1 MTDILERFDRG
12 ELHERVMP
20 SYVRA
25 LLERLTEA
33 GYEAYIVGGC
43 VRDFLMGKVPSDWDV
58 CTSALPGQIKDCF
71 KDKKTV
77 DTGIVHG
84 TVTVFS
90 EEQPVEITTY
100 RIDGDYRDGRHPV
113 SVVFTKSLEE
123 DLKRRDFTMNAMAYH
138 FEQGLIDLFGGRQAV
153 SARIIASVGE
163 PEQRFKEDA
172 LRIMRGLR
180 FAAVLGFKIEAQTLT
195 AMYTCADLLKQISKE
210 RISGELAKLLLGD
223 FADSVL
229 KNCGEILQVT
239 AEGIKPSKVSHLPK
253 VLSLRLAA
261 VFPENTETCLRKLS
275 FSGQIVRE
283 GAVFS
288 RLLNGMPPG
297 SEMEVKKLMWA
308 EGDRIARLYLA
319 ALGREAE
326 AERIFA
332 SGACRNLQQLAV
344 NGKDLMDAGIP
355 SGRAVGETLNRLLTQ
370 VIEGSLPNEREV
382 LLEYCKNR
390 RTGVPKN
397 TVKPKSGNSEKH
409 CKICRKECG

>member
-1 MTDILERFDRG
+1 MTDVLEYFNGG

-20 SYVRA
+20 SYVRV
-25 LLERLTEA
+25 LLERLTAA

-43 VRDFLMGKVPSDWDV
+43 VRDLLMGKEPSDWDV
-58 CTSALPGQIKDCF
+58 CTSALPQQIKDCF

-77 DTGIVHG
+77 DTGIAHG

-100 RIDGDYRDGRHPV
+100 RIDGDYRDGRHPA
-113 SVVFTKSLEE
+113 SVAFTKSLEE

-153 SARIIASVGE
+153 SARIAAAVGE
-163 PEQRFKEDA
+163 PERRFKEDA

-180 FAAVLGFKIEAQTLT
+180 FAAVLGFEIEERTLT
-195 AMYTCADLLKQISKE
+195 AMFACADLLKQISKE

-229 KNCGEILQVT
+229 ENCGEILKVA
-239 AEGIKPSKVSHLPK
+239 AEGIEAAKVSHLPK

-275 FSGQIVRE
+275 FSGRTAAE
-283 GAVFS
+283 GAVLS
-288 RLLNGMPPG
+288 RLLNSTPPG
-297 SEMEVKKLMWA
+297 SETEIKKLMQA
-308 EGDRIARLYLA
+308 EGDRITRLYLA

-326 AERIFA
+326 AERILA
-332 SGACRNLQQLAV
+332 SGACRNLRQLAV
-344 NGKDLMDAGIP
+344 NGKDLIEEGIP
-355 SGRAVGETLNRLLTQ
+355 SGKAVGEMLNRLLMQ

-382 LLEYCKNR
+382 LLEYCKN
-390 RTGVPKN
+390 
-397 TVKPKSGNSEKH
+397 
-409 CKICRKECG
+409 CRERM

>member
-1 MTDILERFDRG
+1 MTDVLEYFNGG
-12 ELHERVMP
+12 ELHERAMP
-20 SYVRA
+20 SYVRV
-25 LLERLTEA
+25 LLERLTAA

-43 VRDFLMGKVPSDWDV
+43 VRDLLMGKEPSDWDV
-58 CTSALPGQIKDCF
+58 CTSALPKQIKDCF

-77 DTGIVHG
+77 DTGIAHG

-100 RIDGDYRDGRHPV
+100 RIDGDYKDGRHPASV
-113 SVVFTKSLEE
+113 SFTKSLEE

-153 SARIIASVGE
+153 SARIVVAVGE
-163 PEQRFKEDA
+163 PERRFKEDA

-180 FAAVLGFKIEAQTLT
+180 FAAVLGFEIEERTLT
-195 AMYTCADLLKQISKE
+195 AMFACADLLKQISKE

-229 KNCGEILQVT
+229 ETCGEILKVA
-239 AEGIKPSKVSHLPK
+239 AEGIEAAKVSHFPK

-275 FSGQIVRE
+275 FSGRIAAE
-283 GAVFS
+283 GAVLS
-288 RLLNGMPPG
+288 RLLNSTPPG
-297 SEMEVKKLMWA
+297 SETEIKKLMQA
-308 EGDRIARLYLA
+308 EGDRITRLYLA

-326 AERIFA
+326 AERILA
-332 SGACRNLQQLAV
+332 SGACRNLRQLAV
-344 NGKDLMDAGIP
+344 NGKDLIEEGIP
-355 SGRAVGETLNRLLTQ
+355 SGKAVGEMLNRLLMQ

-382 LLEYCKNR
+382 LLEYCKN
-390 RTGVPKN
+390 
-397 TVKPKSGNSEKH
+397 
-409 CKICRKECG
+409 CRERM

>member
-1 MTDILERFDRG
+1 MTDVLEYFNGG

-20 SYVRA
+20 SYVRV
-25 LLERLTEA
+25 LLERLTAA

-43 VRDFLMGKVPSDWDV
+43 VRDLLMGKEPSDWDV
-58 CTSALPGQIKDCF
+58 CTSALPKQIKDCF

-77 DTGIVHG
+77 DTGIAHG

-100 RIDGDYRDGRHPV
+100 RIDGDYKDGRHPASV
-113 SVVFTKSLEE
+113 SFTKSLEE

-153 SARIIASVGE
+153 SARIVAAVGE
-163 PEQRFKEDA
+163 PERRFKEDA

-180 FAAVLGFKIEAQTLT
+180 FAAVLGFEIEERTLT
-195 AMYTCADLLKQISKE
+195 AMFACADLLKQISKE

-229 KNCGEILQVT
+229 ENCGEILKVA
-239 AEGIKPSKVSHLPK
+239 AEGIEAAKVSHLPK

-275 FSGQIVRE
+275 FSGRIAAE
-283 GAVFS
+283 GAVLS
-288 RLLNGMPPG
+288 RLLNSTPPG
-297 SEMEVKKLMWA
+297 SETEIKKLMQA
-308 EGDRIARLYLA
+308 EGDSITRLYLA

-326 AERIFA
+326 AERILA
-332 SGACRNLQQLAV
+332 SGACRNLRQLAV
-344 NGKDLMDAGIP
+344 NGKDLIEAGIP
-355 SGRAVGETLNRLLTQ
+355 SGKAVGEMLNRLLMQ
-370 VIEGSLPNEREV
+370 VIEGSIPNEREV
-382 LLEYCKNR
+382 LLEYCKNCTER
-390 RTGVPKN
+390 M
-397 TVKPKSGNSEKH
+397 
-409 CKICRKECG
+409 

>member
-1 MTDILERFDRG
+1 MTDVLEYFNGG
-12 ELHERVMP
+12 ELHERAMP
-20 SYVRA
+20 SYVRV
-25 LLERLTEA
+25 LLERLTAA

-43 VRDFLMGKVPSDWDV
+43 VRDLLMGKEPSDWDV
-58 CTSALPGQIKDCF
+58 CTSALPKQIKDCF

-77 DTGIVHG
+77 DTGIAHG

-100 RIDGDYRDGRHPV
+100 RIDGDYKDGRHPASV
-113 SVVFTKSLEE
+113 SFTKSLEE

-153 SARIIASVGE
+153 SARIVAAVGE
-163 PEQRFKEDA
+163 PERRFKEDA

-180 FAAVLGFKIEAQTLT
+180 FAAVLGFEIEERTLT
-195 AMYTCADLLKQISKE
+195 AMFACADLLKQISKE

-229 KNCGEILQVT
+229 ETCGEILKVA
-239 AEGIKPSKVSHLPK
+239 AEGIEAAKVSHFPK

-275 FSGQIVRE
+275 FSGRIAAE
-283 GAVFS
+283 GAVLS
-288 RLLNGMPPG
+288 RLLNSTPPG
-297 SEMEVKKLMWA
+297 SETEIKKLMQA
-308 EGDRIARLYLA
+308 EGDRITRLYLA

-326 AERIFA
+326 AERILA
-332 SGACRNLQQLAV
+332 SGACRNLRQLAV
-344 NGKDLMDAGIP
+344 NGKDLIEEGIP
-355 SGRAVGETLNRLLTQ
+355 SGKAVGEMLNQLLMQ

-382 LLEYCKNR
+382 LLEYCKNCTER
-390 RTGVPKN
+390 M
-397 TVKPKSGNSEKH
+397 
-409 CKICRKECG
+409 

>member
-1 MTDILERFDRG
+1 MTDVLEYFNGG
-12 ELHERVMP
+12 ELHERAMP
-20 SYVRA
+20 SYVRV
-25 LLERLTEA
+25 LLERLTAA

-43 VRDFLMGKVPSDWDV
+43 VRDLLMGKEPSDWDV
-58 CTSALPGQIKDCF
+58 CTSALPKQIKDCF

-77 DTGIVHG
+77 DTGIAHG

-100 RIDGDYRDGRHPV
+100 RIDGDYKDGRHPASV
-113 SVVFTKSLEE
+113 SFTKSLEE

-153 SARIIASVGE
+153 SARIVVAVGE
-163 PEQRFKEDA
+163 PERRFKEDA

-180 FAAVLGFKIEAQTLT
+180 FAAVLGFEIEERTLT
-195 AMYTCADLLKQISKE
+195 AMFACADLLKQISKE

-229 KNCGEILQVT
+229 ETCGEILKVA
-239 AEGIKPSKVSHLPK
+239 AEGIEAAKVSHFPK

-275 FSGQIVRE
+275 FSGRIAAE
-283 GAVFS
+283 GAVLS
-288 RLLNGMPPG
+288 RLLNSTPPG
-297 SEMEVKKLMWA
+297 SETEIKKLIQA
-308 EGDRIARLYLA
+308 EGDRITRLYLA

-326 AERIFA
+326 AERILA
-332 SGACRNLQQLAV
+332 SGACRNLRQLAV
-344 NGKDLMDAGIP
+344 NGKDLIEEGIP
-355 SGRAVGETLNRLLTQ
+355 SGKAVGEMLNRLLMQ

-382 LLEYCKNR
+382 LLEYCKN
-390 RTGVPKN
+390 
-397 TVKPKSGNSEKH
+397 
-409 CKICRKECG
+409 CRERM

>member
-1 MTDILERFDRG
+1 MTDVLEYFNGG

-20 SYVRA
+20 SYVRV
-25 LLERLTEA
+25 LLERLTAA

-43 VRDFLMGKVPSDWDV
+43 VRDLLMGKEPSDWDV
-58 CTSALPGQIKDCF
+58 CTSALPKQIKDCF

-77 DTGIVHG
+77 DTGIAHG

-100 RIDGDYRDGRHPV
+100 RIDGDYRDGRHPASV
-113 SVVFTKSLEE
+113 SFTKSLEE

-153 SARIIASVGE
+153 SARIVAAVGE
-163 PEQRFKEDA
+163 PERRFKEDA

-180 FAAVLGFKIEAQTLT
+180 FAAVLGFEIEERTLT
-195 AMYTCADLLKQISKE
+195 AMFACADLLKQISKE
-210 RISGELAKLLLGD
+210 RISEELAKLLLGD

-229 KNCGEILQVT
+229 ENCGEILKVA
-239 AEGIKPSKVSHLPK
+239 AEGIEAAKVSHLPK

-275 FSGQIVRE
+275 FSGRIAAE
-283 GAVFS
+283 GAVLS
-288 RLLNGMPPG
+288 RLLNSTPPG
-297 SEMEVKKLMWA
+297 SETEIKKLMQA
-308 EGDRIARLYLA
+308 EGDHITRLYLA

-326 AERIFA
+326 AERILA
-332 SGACRNLQQLAV
+332 SGACRNLRQLAV
-344 NGKDLMDAGIP
+344 NGKDLIEAGIP
-355 SGRAVGETLNRLLTQ
+355 SGKAVGEMLNRLLMQ

-382 LLEYCKNR
+382 LLEYCKNCTER
-390 RTGVPKN
+390 M
-397 TVKPKSGNSEKH
+397 
-409 CKICRKECG
+409 

>member
-1 MTDILERFDRG
+1 MTDVLEYFNGG
-12 ELHERVMP
+12 ELHERAMP
-20 SYVRA
+20 SYVRV
-25 LLERLTEA
+25 LLERLTAA

-43 VRDFLMGKVPSDWDV
+43 VRDLLMGKEPSDWDV
-58 CTSALPGQIKDCF
+58 CTSALPKQIKDCF

-77 DTGIVHG
+77 DTGIAHG

-100 RIDGDYRDGRHPV
+100 RIDGDYKDGRHPASV
-113 SVVFTKSLEE
+113 SFTKSLEE

-153 SARIIASVGE
+153 SARIVAAVGE
-163 PEQRFKEDA
+163 PERRFKEDA

-180 FAAVLGFKIEAQTLT
+180 FTAVLGFEIEERTLT
-195 AMYTCADLLKQISKE
+195 AMFACADLLKQISKE

-229 KNCGEILQVT
+229 ETCGEILKVA
-239 AEGIKPSKVSHLPK
+239 AEGIEAAKVSHFPK

-275 FSGQIVRE
+275 FSGRIAAE
-283 GAVFS
+283 GAVLS
-288 RLLNGMPPG
+288 RLLNSTPPG
-297 SEMEVKKLMWA
+297 SETEIKKLMQA
-308 EGDRIARLYLA
+308 EGDRITRLYLA

-326 AERIFA
+326 AERILA
-332 SGACRNLQQLAV
+332 SGACRNLRQLAV
-344 NGKDLMDAGIP
+344 NGKDLIEEGIP
-355 SGRAVGETLNRLLTQ
+355 SRKAVGEMLNRLLMQ

-382 LLEYCKNR
+382 LLEYCKN
-390 RTGVPKN
+390 
-397 TVKPKSGNSEKH
+397 
-409 CKICRKECG
+409 CRERM

>member
-1 MTDILERFDRG
+1 MTDVLEYFNGG

-20 SYVRA
+20 SYVRV
-25 LLERLTEA
+25 LLERLAAA

-43 VRDFLMGKVPSDWDV
+43 VRDLLMGKEPSDWDV
-58 CTSALPGQIKDCF
+58 CTSALPKQIKDCF

-77 DTGIVHG
+77 DTGIAHG

-100 RIDGDYRDGRHPV
+100 RIDGDYKDGRHPASV
-113 SVVFTKSLEE
+113 SFTKSLEE

-153 SARIIASVGE
+153 SARIVAAVGE
-163 PEQRFKEDA
+163 PERRFKEDA

-180 FAAVLGFKIEAQTLT
+180 FAAVLGFEIEERTLT
-195 AMYTCADLLKQISKE
+195 AMFACADLLKQISKE

-229 KNCGEILQVT
+229 ENCGEILKVA
-239 AEGIKPSKVSHLPK
+239 AEEIEAAKVSHLPK

-275 FSGQIVRE
+275 FSGRIAAE
-283 GAVFS
+283 GAVLS
-288 RLLNGMPPG
+288 RLLNGTPPG
-297 SEMEVKKLMWA
+297 SETEIKKLMQA
-308 EGDRIARLYLA
+308 EGDSITRLYLA

-326 AERIFA
+326 AERILA
-332 SGACRNLQQLAV
+332 SGACRNLRQLAV
-344 NGKDLMDAGIP
+344 NGKDLIEAGIP
-355 SGRAVGETLNRLLTQ
+355 SGKAVGEMLNRLLMQ

-382 LLEYCKNR
+382 LLEYCKNCTER
-390 RTGVPKN
+390 M
-397 TVKPKSGNSEKH
+397 
-409 CKICRKECG
+409 

>member
-1 MTDILERFDRG
+1 MTDVLEYFNGG
-12 ELHERVMP
+12 ELHERAMP
-20 SYVRA
+20 SYVRV
-25 LLERLTEA
+25 LLERLTAA

-43 VRDFLMGKVPSDWDV
+43 VRDLLMGKEPSDWDV
-58 CTSALPGQIKDCF
+58 CTSALPKQIKDCF

-77 DTGIVHG
+77 DTGIAHG

-100 RIDGDYRDGRHPV
+100 RIDGDYKDGRHPASV
-113 SVVFTKSLEE
+113 SFTKSLEE

-153 SARIIASVGE
+153 SARIVVAVGE
-163 PEQRFKEDA
+163 PERRFKEDA

-180 FAAVLGFKIEAQTLT
+180 FAAVLGFEIEERTLT
-195 AMYTCADLLKQISKE
+195 AMFACADLLKQISKE

-229 KNCGEILQVT
+229 ETCGEILKVA
-239 AEGIKPSKVSHLPK
+239 AEGIEAAKVSHFPK

-275 FSGQIVRE
+275 FSGRIAAE
-283 GAVFS
+283 GAVLS
-288 RLLNGMPPG
+288 RLLNSTPPG
-297 SEMEVKKLMWA
+297 SETEIKKLMQA
-308 EGDRIARLYLA
+308 EGDRITRLYLA

-326 AERIFA
+326 AERILA
-332 SGACRNLQQLAV
+332 SGACRNLRQLAV
-344 NGKDLMDAGIP
+344 NGKDLIEEGIP
-355 SGRAVGETLNRLLTQ
+355 SGKAVGEMLNRLLMQ

-382 LLEYCKNR
+382 LLEYCKNCTER
-390 RTGVPKN
+390 M
-397 TVKPKSGNSEKH
+397 
-409 CKICRKECG
+409 